1 MNTKIKLRAAVRVV
15 LAVVLVV
22 LCAFGLTVVLQN
34 SKNTVQA
41 ASSFIRSSVSE
52 TSSSASSEP
61 TSSHS
66 SQPESKPPKTAS
78 ITILGTGDNLI
89 HDVIY
94 QQAKQRTG
102 GKGYDFK
109 PIYARIANDIKNTD
123 IAIINQETPLA
134 SKIAAPSGYPRFN
147 SPTQLGDDLVS
158 LGFDVI
164 NHANNHVLDMNEKG
178 LAATLDFW
186 DTKPTVKVIGAYR
199 NDADLENI
207 RIIETKGIKTAYL
220 GVTEMT
226 NGLSLSKNSNYRLIY
241 TGNTELIERL
251 IKKAK
256 AEADVVVVTAHWG
269 LEDTTKLTD
278 KQKTLSQ
285 NMVDWGADIIFGDH
299 PHVLQQLTVLKRKD
313 GTECPVAY
321 SLGNLVSAQ
330 QAGSNMISGL
340 LTVTMTKDFETGKTM
355 FTDMKFKPTITQ
367 YGKRCV
373 DITIYPLSEYS
384 DSLAAAHGVRKYAP
398 NFSLSYIKNII
409 NKSIP
414 QKYQSND

>member
-1 MNTKIKLRAAVRVV
+1 MNTKMKPHAAVRVA
-15 LAVVLVV
+15 LAVVLVG
-22 LCAFGLTVVLQN
+22 LCVFGLTVVLQN
-34 SKNTVQA
+34 GKNTVQA
-41 ASSFIRSSVSE
+41 VSSSIRSSIPE
-52 TSSSASSEP
+52 TSAVSSELP
-61 TSSHS
+61 VSVS
-66 SQPESKPPKTAS
+66 SQPASKPEQKTAS

-109 PIYARIANDIKNTD
+109 PVYARIENDIKNAD

-178 LAATLDFW
+178 LAATLDYW
-186 DTKPTVKVIGAYR
+186 ETKPTVKVIGAYR

-226 NGLSLSKNSNYRLIY
+226 NGLSLPKNSNYRLIY
-241 TGNTELIERL
+241 TSNTALIERL

-256 AEADVVVVTAHWG
+256 AEADIVVVTAHWG
-269 LEDTTKLTD
+269 TENTTKLTE
-278 KQKTLSQ
+278 KQKSLSQ
-285 NMVDWGADIIFGDH
+285 DMVDWGADIIFGDH

-313 GTECPVAY
+313 GTECPVVY

-330 QAGSNMISGL
+330 QSGPNMVSGL
-340 LTVTMTKDFETGKTM
+340 LTVTMTKDFGTGKTT
-355 FTDMKFKPTITQ
+355 FTSMKFKPTVTQ
-367 YGKRCV
+367 YGKRCAN
-373 DITIYPLSEYS
+373 ITIYPLSEYS
-384 DSLAAAHGVRKYAP
+384 DSLADAHGVRKFTP
-398 NFSLSYIKNII
+398 NFNLSYIQNII
-409 NKSIP
+409 DKNIP
-414 QKYQSND
+414 QKYQSKD

>member
-1 MNTKIKLRAAVRVV
+1 MNTEFPKKPRAAVRIA
-15 LAVVLVV
+15 LAVLLVGV
-22 LCAFGLTVVLQN
+22 CVFGLVAVLLN
-34 SKNTVQA
+34 SKNTIQA
-41 ASSFIRSSVSE
+41 VSSSVSE
-52 TSSSASSEP
+52 ASSAVSLEPQASS
-61 TSSHS
+61 S
-66 SQPESKPPKTAS
+66 SQPESKPEQKTAS

-94 QQAKQRTG
+94 LQAKQRTG

-109 PIYARIANDIKNTD
+109 PVYARIAKDIKNAD
-123 IAIINQETPLA
+123 IAIINQETPIA
-134 SKIAAPSGYPRFN
+134 GKIATPSGYPRFN
-147 SPTQLGDDLVS
+147 SPTQLGDELVS

-178 LAATLDFW
+178 LTATLDYW
-186 DTKPTVKVIGAYR
+186 ATKPSVKVIGAYR

-207 RIIETKGIKTAYL
+207 RIIEAKGIKTAYI

-226 NGLSLSKNSNYRLIY
+226 NGLSLPKNSNYRLIY
-241 TGNTELIERL
+241 AGNTALIERL
-251 IKKAK
+251 VKKAK

-269 LEDTTKLTD
+269 TENTTELTD

-313 GTECPVAY
+313 GTECPVVY

-330 QAGSNMISGL
+330 QDGPNMISGL
-340 LTVTMTKDFETGKTM
+340 LTVTMTKDFGTNKTTFTG
-355 FTDMKFKPTITQ
+355 MKFKPIVTQ
-367 YGKRCV
+367 YGKRCT

-384 DSLAAAHGVRKYAP
+384 DSLAAVHGIRRFTP
-398 NFSLSYIKNII
+398 NFNLSYIQKIIDKN
-409 NKSIP
+409 IP
-414 QKYQSND
+414 QKYQSKD